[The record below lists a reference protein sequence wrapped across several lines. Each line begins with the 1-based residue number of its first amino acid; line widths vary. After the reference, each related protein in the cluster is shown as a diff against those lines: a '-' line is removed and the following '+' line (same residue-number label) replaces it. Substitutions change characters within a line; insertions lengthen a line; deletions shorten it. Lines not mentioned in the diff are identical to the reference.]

1 MDDGMRRLTAESIP
15 IFSEGIGLV
24 LFRWSALRTAVEN
37 QWGGRDSRFKA
48 DQLAADLLTWF
59 TQSREPLYIDDLEA
73 ILDDGM
79 FSFNVEV
86 DDGSVEE
93 VAENLMV
100 MHEECLKGNFSTIE
114 HLREANRRQAANPH
128 VAQNSEVATPSINAL
143 PYLISHRARVE
154 QVPAASVSKPRNPFP
169 LVLAWRCLLSCT
181 SHQQKTVL
189 SKIPVPKSFPPFSH
203 LAYRSIL
210 VQSNIVYPRKGQPKT
225 LTIVDDDDDEDDEE
239 DISSNMN
246 LDIPRSESNVNPVNR
261 SVNVPPPTV
270 ASEADD
276 GWTTV
281 SNRRNRGRR
290 N

>member
-37 QWGGRDSRFKA
+37 QWGGPDSRFKA

-86 DDGSVEE
+86 NDGSVEE

-128 VAQNSEVATPSINAL
+128 VAQ
-143 PYLISHRARVE
+143 
-154 QVPAASVSKPRNPFP
+154 
-169 LVLAWRCLLSCT
+169 
-181 SHQQKTVL
+181 
-189 SKIPVPKSFPPFSH
+189 
-203 LAYRSIL
+203 
-210 VQSNIVYPRKGQPKT
+210 IVN
-225 LTIVDDDDDEDDEE
+225 DDDGDDDEE